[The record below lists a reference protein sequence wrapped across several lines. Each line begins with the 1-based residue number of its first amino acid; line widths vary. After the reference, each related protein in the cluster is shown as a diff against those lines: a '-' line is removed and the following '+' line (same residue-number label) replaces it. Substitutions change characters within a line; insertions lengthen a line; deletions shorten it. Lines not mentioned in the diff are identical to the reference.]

1 MKILLLI
8 ITLFLSGFFS
18 GSEIAF
24 VSVSRIQIEIWLRK
38 KLKGAANAFYL
49 SSQPERFLSTV
60 LIGTNIVNIT
70 FASLITYYLQAYF
83 NDFLIVLFNSA
94 ILLLLGEIIPKTICR
109 KMAHRWVRVLAL
121 PLRFFHLLFFPVIK
135 AINFVVN
142 GILIFLGQT
151 QETTS
156 SFFSRRDIEILIR
169 EGEQI
174 GIVGKEEWKIISRL
188 FRLSSRQAREIMVP
202 RTEIVFVQITDSM
215 AQVKKTFQ
223 QCSYSRLPVIEE
235 DLDHICG
242 IVHSAD
248 LLKKPSHLKQILR
261 KATFVPESKRCFDLL
276 RQMKKEK
283 ISLVILIDEYGGTSG
298 LVTLEDIMEE
308 LFGDIQDEYDK
319 EYQLFQLLRDGSII
333 ADGRAEVRQINEQL
347 NTSLPLGNYE
357 TINGLILQTVGR
369 IPKTGE
375 QIQIDHYRIKIIKA
389 SGKRVEIVNLRY
401 QPFK

>member
-1 MKILLLI
+1 MPQD
-8 ITLFLSGFFS
+8 
-18 GSEIAF
+18 GSPLGSCFGIAF
-24 VSVSRIQIEIWLRK
+24 
-38 KLKGAANAFYL
+38 
-49 SSQPERFLSTV
+49 TV
-60 LIGTNIVNIT
+60 
-70 FASLITYYLQAYF
+70 
-83 NDFLIVLFNSA
+83 
-94 ILLLLGEIIPKTICR
+94 
-109 KMAHRWVRVLAL
+109 
-121 PLRFFHLLFFPVIK
+121 FHLLFFPIIK

-319 EYQLFQLLRDGSII
+319 EHQLFQLLRDGSII